1 MRFATRLMA
10 VIALAA
16 GALFGAAPAQAAY
29 DCNMRALSNGWY
41 ALCWGVPRPHQ
52 YQSQVTCGRAW
63 APQQRYLAKG
73 EWRYYGTGNP
83 SVATCNSGDFWTG
96 DMQMNYN

>member
-1 MRFATRLMA
+1 MRTAARFMT

-16 GALFGAAPAQAAY
+16 GAVFTATPAQAAFGCTQR
-29 DCNMRALSNGWY
+29 DLPDGWY
-41 ALCWGVPRPHQ
+41 NLCWGVPRPHQ

-63 APQQRYLAKG
+63 APQQRYIAKG

-83 SVATCNSGDFWTG
+83 SVATCNSGDFFTG
-96 DMQMNYN
+96 EKQLNFN